1 MSIDITWLIPEEIDI
16 KVWDLTFHTMI
27 SNGKYILNEVLWG
40 YLEAD
45 KVEIY
50 VNDKLFDTIDKRIAL
65 RAGDTLHLEYSLY
78 VGE

>member
-1 MSIDITWLIPEEIDI
+1 MSIDITSLIPETIDI
-16 KVWDLTFHTMI
+16 VVWNNVYHTYLTD
-27 SNGKYILNEVLWG
+27 GKYVLKETLSE

-45 KVEIY
+45 NVYIY
-50 VNDKLFDTIDKRIAL
+50 INDKLFDTIDKRIAL

>member
-1 MSIDITWLIPEEIDI
+1 MSIDITWLIPEVIDI
-16 KVWDLTFHTMI
+16 KVWNLWYRTQLSD
-27 SNGKYILNEVLWG
+27 GKYILNETLWE

>member
-16 KVWDLTFHTMI
+16 KVWYNIYHTQL
-27 SNGKYILNEVLWG
+27 SDGKYILNEVLWE

-50 VNDKLFDTIDKRIAL
+50 VKDKLFDTIDKRIAL
-65 RAGDTLHLEYSLY
+65 RAGDTLHLEYSIY